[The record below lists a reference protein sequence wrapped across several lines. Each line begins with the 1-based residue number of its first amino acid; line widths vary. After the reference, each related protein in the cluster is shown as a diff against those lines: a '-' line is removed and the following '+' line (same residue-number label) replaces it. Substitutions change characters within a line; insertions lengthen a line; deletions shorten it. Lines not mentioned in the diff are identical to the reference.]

1 MEIRSIDSVGS
12 LSAPS
17 PITPITP
24 QERADQQK
32 LIQAIQAV
40 NEGQVFGENSE
51 VRFVFDRYT
60 KKPVLRVVDKNTDEV
75 IRQVPPEYVLRLAGE
90 TSA

>member
-1 MEIRSIDSVGS
+1 MEIRSIDSIGS

-17 PITPITP
+17 LITPLTP

-32 LIQAIQAV
+32 LIQAVQAV
-40 NEGQVFGENSE
+40 NQGQVFGEDSE

-75 IRQVPPEYVLRLAGE
+75 IRQVPPEYVLRLAENAGE
-90 TSA
+90 